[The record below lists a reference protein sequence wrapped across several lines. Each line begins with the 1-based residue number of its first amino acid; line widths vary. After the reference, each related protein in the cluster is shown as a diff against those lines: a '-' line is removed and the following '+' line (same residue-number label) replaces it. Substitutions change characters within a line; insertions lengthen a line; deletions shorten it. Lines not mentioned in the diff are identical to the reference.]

1 MLNWF
6 NYYGLIAVVIIM
18 IPNIVYAFKHKDS
31 FVNYCSNKFLIVLEQ
46 VGRYGCILFM
56 IFNIPYTWFGFFFA
70 FAEVI
75 YLAVNS
81 ALLLTYV
88 LVWIIL
94 WNKDSVLRA
103 LILSAIPSLL
113 FFFSGIMILSVP
125 LIVAATIFAAGHITL
140 SLTNAFQNIKSS
152 TNDSIRIKIVNAQ
165 EDDLESIL
173 KLQYLAYQSEAKLLN
188 DMDIPPLKQTLQ
200 EVQTEYKS
208 GIILKALNANDKIV
222 GSVRVFI
229 KNDTVH
235 IGKLIVHPDFRRKG
249 IGTKLL
255 LEIEIRFPD
264 YRYELFT
271 STQSVSNLSLYQSLG
286 YKIFKEESVKNG
298 LKFIYLE
305 KTSNKFLPQ

>member
-18 IPNIVYAFKHKDS
+18 MPNIVYAFKHKDS

-70 FAEVI
+70 IAEVI

-140 SLTNAFQNIKSS
+140 SLTNAFLNIKSS
-152 TNDSIRIKIVNAQ
+152 RNDSI
-165 EDDLESIL
+165 
-173 KLQYLAYQSEAKLLN
+173 
-188 DMDIPPLKQTLQ
+188 
-200 EVQTEYKS
+200 
-208 GIILKALNANDKIV
+208 
-222 GSVRVFI
+222 
-229 KNDTVH
+229 
-235 IGKLIVHPDFRRKG
+235 
-249 IGTKLL
+249 
-255 LEIEIRFPD
+255 
-264 YRYELFT
+264 
-271 STQSVSNLSLYQSLG
+271 
-286 YKIFKEESVKNG
+286 
-298 LKFIYLE
+298 
-305 KTSNKFLPQ
+305 

>member
-1 MLNWF
+1 MVW
-6 NYYGLIAVVIIM
+6 I
-18 IPNIVYAFKHKDS
+18 
-31 FVNYCSNKFLIVLEQ
+31 
-46 VGRYGCILFM
+46 
-56 IFNIPYTWFGFFFA
+56 FFA
-70 FAEVI
+70 IAEVI
-75 YLAVNS
+75 YLAVNT

-125 LIVAATIFAAGHITL
+125 LIVTATIFAVGHITL
-140 SLTNAFQNIKSS
+140 SLTNAFLNIKSS

-208 GIILKALNANDKIV
+208 GTILKALNATGKIV
-222 GSVRVFI
+222 GSVRGFI

-255 LEIEIRFPD
+255 LEIESRFPD

-271 STQSVSNLSLYQSLG
+271 STQSVSNISLYQSLG

-298 LKFIYLE
+298 LKFSYLE
-305 KTSNKFLPQ
+305 KTSNKYLPQ